1 MAPAIMIQ
9 SAEVLTQSPVADT
22 PVVYEQPLTERLRT
36 FLRMEYLYQQLL
48 FHMEQPSEW
57 ASRAAISHLLDIVAI
72 LTRGDSRSDVLKE
85 LERQLYVFDRYQQLP
100 NVDEKRLKG
109 VMRNLQNLRK
119 NLIAVGPQYLLDTR
133 ESEFL
138 NAIKHRSAIP
148 GGTCEFDLPDYGHWL
163 RKPYAERLEDIAHW
177 AAPLKPLCDSVA
189 ELLWL
194 LRESGA
200 TRNQTAVNGV
210 FQHSI
215 GRENVVSMIRVC
227 LPFGTTLY
235 PEISAS
241 PHRFTIRFMQWG
253 DVQKRAVQINRD
265 VNFELHL
272 C

>member
-1 MAPAIMIQ
+1 MIQ
-9 SAEVLTQSPVADT
+9 SAEVLTQTTVADT

-57 ASRAAISHLLDIVAI
+57 ASRAAISHLQDIVAI
-72 LTRGDSRSDVLKE
+72 LARGDARSDVLKE
-85 LERQLYVFDRYQQLP
+85 LERQLYIFDRYQQLT
-100 NVDEKRLKG
+100 NVDEHRLES
-109 VMRNLQNLRK
+109 VLRNLQNLRK
-119 NLIAVGPQYLLDTR
+119 DLIAVGPQYLQGTR

-138 NAIKHRSAIP
+138 NAIKHRSSIP

-163 RKPYAERLEDIAHW
+163 RKPYAERLADIAHW
-177 AAPLKPLCDSVA
+177 SAPLKPLCASVA

-194 LRESGA
+194 LRESSA
-200 TRNQTAVNGV
+200 ASEQTAVNGV
-210 FQHSI
+210 FQYTV
-215 GRENVVSMIRVC
+215 GRDAMVGMVRVC

-241 PHRFTIRFMQWG
+241 QHRFTIRFMQWA
-253 DVQKRAVQINRD
+253 DVKKKAVQIDRD
-265 VNFELHL
+265 VIFELRL